1 MADATPVT
9 DDPLARLAE
18 QLERLSEAHLKLSE
32 NTAGLIPL
40 AAADE
45 RRFLREAASI
55 SRQAA
60 RTAAAASAELA
71 RTPHSLID

>member
-1 MADATPVT
+1 MADAAPVNE
-9 DDPLARLAE
+9 DPLARLAE

-40 AAADE
+40 ASADD

-60 RTAAAASAELA
+60 RTAAAASAEVA
-71 RTPHSLID
+71 SAPPSLID